1 MNKLFCFLLLLFFT
15 IPLFGQYQ
23 YQRLN
28 HTRSL
33 RNSAPLYHK
42 EVDIHTSIQPFDTW
56 EMDSIIAEGSEGWEQ
71 SLTFDYKRWLWR
83 KAFEEHLV
91 NVKGRNYW
99 FTIDP
104 VVNFQL
110 GADLEANG
118 DLKYINTRGFT
129 LEGRLGK
136 TITFSSS
143 YLENQAEF
151 PDYIGA
157 YTQYRDVV
165 PGQGF
170 ARPYGNGGFDYGI
183 PSGEVTFTPD
193 EIFSITA
200 GQGRNFFGEG
210 YRSVFLSDVAFN
222 YPFLR
227 IETTF
232 WKVKYTNLWAQLY
245 DVRPQAQ
252 VSANGSH
259 AKKYLSSHYL
269 SINITP
275 RWNLSFFEAIITG
288 DTAQQTGIDASFF
301 NPVIFYRPVEFA
313 VGSRSGNAH
322 IGLASSYKLA
332 DGLQTYG
339 QFLLDEF
346 ILERLLDGDGF
357 WANKFAWQLGFK
369 YYNAFGLN
377 GLFTRI
383 EYNGARPYT
392 YSHRNALTNYGHYGQ
407 PLAHPW
413 GANFNEVLAQVV
425 YQSGR
430 WEFEGRLHVGNIGL
444 DTNGSNW
451 GTDIYLSSTEREQH
465 LGNTVGQGVDGF
477 YSYVLLR
484 AGWLVNPASGLKVEI
499 GARLRSLSGVENT
512 LPFTSSQSTYVFA
525 GLRTDFF
532 NTYYDF

>member
-1 MNKLFCFLLLLFFT
+1 MNRQFRFLLLLFFSSQ
-15 IPLFGQYQ
+15 LFGQYQ

-28 HTRSL
+28 HIRSL
-33 RNSAPLYHK
+33 RSSAPLYSK
-42 EVDIHTSIQPFDTW
+42 AADIHTSIQPFDTW

-71 SLTFDYKRWLWR
+71 SLTFDYKQWLWR
-83 KAFEEHLV
+83 KAFQEHLV
-91 NVKGRNYW
+91 DVRGRNYW

-104 VVNFQL
+104 VVNFQI
-110 GADLEANG
+110 GADREDNG
-118 DLKYINTRGFT
+118 DLKYVNTRGFT

-136 TITFSSS
+136 KVTFSSS
-143 YLENQAEF
+143 YLENQADF
-151 PDYIGA
+151 ADYIGN
-157 YTQYRDVV
+157 YTRYRDVV

-170 ARPYGNGGFDYGI
+170 ARPYNNGGFDFGL

-193 EIFSITA
+193 EIFSVTA

-210 YRSVFLSDVAFN
+210 YRSIFLSDAAFN

-252 VSANGSH
+252 VSSNGAH

-275 RWNLSFFEAIITG
+275 RWNVSFFEAIITG

-332 DGLQTYG
+332 DGLQGYG

-357 WANKFAWQLGFK
+357 WANKFAWQIGVK
-369 YYNAFGLN
+369 DYNLIGLT
-377 GLFTRI
+377 GLFGRL

-392 YSHRNALTNYGHYGQ
+392 YAHRNPLTNYGHYGQ

-413 GANFNEVLAQVV
+413 GANFHEVLGQLV
-425 YQSGR
+425 YQRKR
-430 WEFEGRLHVGNIGL
+430 WELEARLHLGVMGL
-444 DTNGSNW
+444 DTNSSDW
-451 GTDIYLSSTEREQH
+451 GGDIYLPSGNRERAI
-465 LGNTVGQGVDGF
+465 GNTTSQGVKG
-477 YSYVLLR
+477 SYTFVLLR
-484 AGWLVNPASGLKVEI
+484 LGWLVNPATGLKVEA
-499 GARLRSLSGVENT
+499 GARIRNLSATGVT
-512 LPFTSSQSTYVFA
+512 LPFSSGSSQYFFV
-525 GLRTDFF
+525 GLRTEFF

>member
-1 MNKLFCFLLLLFFT
+1 MNRLSGFLLFLFFSSS
-15 IPLFGQYQ
+15 LFGQYQ

-28 HTRSL
+28 HIRGL
-33 RNSAPLYHK
+33 RNTAPLYNTGAD
-42 EVDIHTSIQPFDTW
+42 VHTSMQPFDTW
-56 EMDSIIAEGSEGWEQ
+56 EMDSVIIKGHESWQQTLSFG
-71 SLTFDYKRWLWR
+71 YRKWLWR
-83 KAFEEHLV
+83 KAFQEHLV
-91 NVKGRNYW
+91 DVSGKNFW

-104 VVNFQL
+104 VVNFQV
-110 GADLEANG
+110 GTDLENSG
-118 DLKYINTRGFT
+118 DFKYVNTRGFT
-129 LEGRLGK
+129 IEGRLGK
-136 TITFSSS
+136 KVSFTSS
-143 YLENQAEF
+143 YLENQADF
-151 PDYIGA
+151 PGYIADY
-157 YTQYRDVV
+157 TRYRNVV

-170 ARPYGNGGFDYGI
+170 ARPFGNGGFDFGI

-210 YRSVFLSDVAFN
+210 YRSMFLSDAAFN

-232 WKVKYTNLWAQLY
+232 WKIKYTNLWAQLY

-252 VSANGSH
+252 VSSNGAY

-269 SINITP
+269 SININS
-275 RWNLSFFEAIITG
+275 RWNLSFFEAIVTG
-288 DTAQQTGIDASFF
+288 DTAQQEGIDISFF

-322 IGLASSYKLA
+322 IGIASSYKIA
-332 DGLQTYG
+332 DGLQGYG

-357 WANKFAWQLGFK
+357 WANKFAWQIGLK
-369 YYNAFGLN
+369 YYNAFGVE
-377 GLFTRI
+377 GLFTRL

-413 GANFNEVLAQVV
+413 GANFNEALAQLV
-425 YQSGR
+425 YQKGR
-430 WEFEGRLHVGNIGL
+430 WEFEARFHLGNIGL
-444 DTNGSNW
+444 DTNGSDW
-451 GTDIYLSSTEREQH
+451 GTDIYISSNEREQQ
-465 LGNTVGQGVDGF
+465 LGNETGQGLEGI

-484 AGWLVNPASGLKVEI
+484 AGWLVNPASGLKVEL
-499 GARLRSLSGVENT
+499 GARLRNLSADGNT
-512 LPFTSSQSTYVFA
+512 LPFSAGQSNYLFV
-525 GLRTDFF
+525 GLRTEFF